1 MTTLQIKNKQISSTI
16 LCPIKAI
23 YHTFSRQIALETM
36 VPSLEIMD
44 TTLEVKNLHHM
55 IALFNLNLK
64 LPKAAYQR
72 SLRVNSCLQGQTN
85 LNSTQQYLV
94 KFVNF
99 VNLTT
104 LHHPYTCQI
113 LLPNFKI
120 KFTFKVKNTYPRIKK
135 LLKIM

>member
-104 LHHPYTCQI
+104 SPLYLSDIVTQI
-113 LLPNFKI
+113 QDKI
-120 KFTFKVKNTYPRIKK
+120 Y
-135 LLKIM
+135 L